1 MDFITTTELR
11 TQSTNLVNTLA
22 SGKSVKLIH
31 RSKIIGDIL
40 PKNTTT
46 QPDFDAHDLEKASQA
61 AAQKF
66 SIPYNLETRDK
77 LYRKRIMAKY
87 GKSLS

>member
-1 MDFITTTELR
+1 MEFITTTQLR
-11 TQSTNLVNTLA
+11 THSTNLVSSLA
-22 SGKSVKLIH
+22 QGKSVKLVH

-46 QPDFDAHDLEKASQA
+46 KPVFDASRLEKASQA
-61 AAQKF
+61 AAKKY
-66 SIPYNLETRDK
+66 SIPYDLETRDK
-77 LYRKRIMAKY
+77 LYRNRIMAKY